1 MVPEFEDKKFLSITK
16 GSIDLSKYDLDA
28 KGKKKDKKDKKSEG
42 KVDLSKLIEKIKSDL
57 GENVSD
63 VRLSNKLV
71 DSPSCLVADE
81 VGMDVQMER
90 IMKMHDKDFSGAPR
104 ILELNE
110 GHELLIKLSK
120 LEEKDSELIKDA
132 SFMLLDQAKIMEGQM
147 PSDLAS
153 FTKRL
158 TQFMSGSLS

>member
-1 MVPEFEDKKFLSITK
+1 M
-16 GSIDLSKYDLDA
+16 
-28 KGKKKDKKDKKSEG
+28 
-42 KVDLSKLIEKIKSDL
+42 
-57 GENVSD
+57 SD

-110 GHELLIKLSK
+110 NHEVILQLNKMSDK
-120 LEEKDSELIKDA
+120 KKKLIKDA
-132 SFMLLDQAKIMEGQM
+132 SFLLFDQAKIMEGQM
-147 PSDLAS
+147 PVDLGGFAR
-153 FTKRL
+153 RL
-158 TQFMSGSLS
+158 TQFMSAALK